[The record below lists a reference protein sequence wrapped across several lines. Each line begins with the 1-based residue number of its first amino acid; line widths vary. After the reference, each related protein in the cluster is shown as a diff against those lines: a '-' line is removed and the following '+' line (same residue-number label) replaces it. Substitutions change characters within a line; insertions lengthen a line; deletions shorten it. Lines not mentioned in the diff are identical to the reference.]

1 VKVYS
6 AAQTSYEQWPESLQ
20 KILVVDDDESVCMV
34 LTRVLQGAGH
44 DVAVARNGPEA
55 IDTLRSES
63 FDLIITD
70 LKMPGID
77 GLGVLEKAKELD
89 PLCEVIVITGYAS
102 VDSAVE
108 VMRLGA
114 YDYIT
119 KPFNLDRIRI
129 LAERALQRRRLLQA
143 AAETEAYK
151 RLSQLDGMTEA
162 LNRRGFDELLS
173 AEISRSRRFGRPI
186 SLLMIDLD
194 DLKVINDSYGH
205 QAGDK
210 VLKEI
215 ASMLKKSVRQCDIVA
230 RYGGDEFAVILV
242 ETGKVDAML
251 KANLL
256 RDSLATP
263 GHTNGIIGVQPKH
276 TTTISIG
283 VASYPIDART
293 VEGLVREAD
302 RALYGAKARGGSS
315 VEAANP

>member
-1 VKVYS
+1 MKVNN
-6 AAQTSYEQWPESLQ
+6 AAQTNYELWPEPVQ

-34 LTRVLQGAGH
+34 LKRVLQSAGH
-44 DVAVARNGPEA
+44 HVEVARNGQAA

-70 LKMPGID
+70 LKMPGVG
-77 GLGVLEKAKELD
+77 GLEVLERAKELD
-89 PLCEVIVITGYAS
+89 PLSEVIVITGYAS

-173 AEISRSRRFGRPI
+173 AEISRSRRFGRPT

-215 ASMLKKSVRQCDIVA
+215 TSVLKKSVRQCDIVA

-242 ETGKVDAML
+242 ETSKADAIA
-251 KANLL
+251 KASLL
-256 RDSLATP
+256 RDLLASS
-263 GHTNGIIGVQPKH
+263 GHESGPIGVQSKPA
-276 TTTISIG
+276 TTISIG
-283 VASYPIDART
+283 VASYPSDART
-293 VEGLVREAD
+293 MEELVREAD
-302 RALYGAKARGGSS
+302 RALYGAKGRGGNS
-315 VEAANP
+315 VTAANH

>member
-1 VKVYS
+1 VKVHN
-6 AAQTSYEQWPESLQ
+6 AAHNSYEEWPEPLYR
-20 KILVVDDDESVCMV
+20 ILVVDDDESVCLV
-34 LTRVLQGAGH
+34 LKRVLQGAGH
-44 DVAVARNGPEA
+44 DVGVARNGQEA
-55 IDTLRSES
+55 IDTLRSQS

-77 GLGVLEKAKELD
+77 GLEVLEKAKELD
-89 PLCEVIVITGYAS
+89 PLSEVIVITGYAS

-129 LAERALQRRRLLQA
+129 LADRALQRRRLLQA

-151 RLSQLDGMTEA
+151 RLSQLDSMTEA

-173 AEISRSRRFGRPI
+173 AEISRSRRFGRPL

-194 DLKVINDSYGH
+194 DLKVINDTFGH
-205 QAGDK
+205 QAGDA
-210 VLKEI
+210 VLKEV
-215 ASMLKKSVRQCDIVA
+215 ASALKKSVRQCDIVA

-251 KANLL
+251 KASLL
-256 RDSLATP
+256 RDLLAPP
-263 GHTNGIIGVQPKH
+263 GHESGPVDAHPKP

-283 VASYPIDART
+283 VASYPTDART
-293 VEGLVREAD
+293 MEELVREAD
-302 RALYGAKARGGSS
+302 RALYGAKGRGGNS
-315 VEAANP
+315 VKAANH